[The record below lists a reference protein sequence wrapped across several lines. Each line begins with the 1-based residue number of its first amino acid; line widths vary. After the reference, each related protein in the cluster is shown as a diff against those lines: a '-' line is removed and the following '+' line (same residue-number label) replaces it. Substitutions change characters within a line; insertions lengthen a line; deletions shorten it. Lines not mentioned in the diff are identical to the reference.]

1 MGGINLKIYTG
12 RGDYGN
18 TNLIGGRTVT
28 KDDVRVDAYGT
39 VDELNAI
46 IGLAVTKAEENE
58 FSKTLLQVQS
68 TLFDVGTDLA
78 NDRNKVETKLT
89 ENHIK
94 WLEEVIDSYTAR
106 TPETS
111 YFVLPGGSE
120 LASILH
126 LARTVCRRAERLIVT
141 MMREYE
147 VNEYA
152 FRYMNRLSDF
162 LFAMGRL
169 VNHEQ
174 GVDEIKYTGTG
185 EVFHND

>member
-1 MGGINLKIYTG
+1 MKIYTG

-46 IGLAVTKAEENE
+46 IGLALTKAEESE
-58 FSKTLLQVQS
+58 FSQALLQVQS

-94 WLEEVIDSYTAR
+94 RLEDTIDSYTDR
-106 TPETS
+106 TPETN

-126 LARTVCRRAERLIVT
+126 LARTVCRRSERLIVT
-141 MMREYE
+141 MMKEHD
-147 VNEYA
+147 VNEFA

-162 LFAMGRL
+162 LFAAARL
-169 VNHEQ
+169 ANHEQ

-185 EVFHND
+185 EVFHNE